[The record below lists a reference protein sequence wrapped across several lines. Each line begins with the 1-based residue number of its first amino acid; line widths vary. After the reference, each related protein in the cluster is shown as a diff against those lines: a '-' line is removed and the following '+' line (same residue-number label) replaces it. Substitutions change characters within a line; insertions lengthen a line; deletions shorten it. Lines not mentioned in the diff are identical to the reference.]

1 MVANLTQKLIIIVRT
16 LNKKIW
22 PYQYRVVPDKNVIE
36 QAMQLEQF
44 CQERFDVEDWYNDG
58 LYFAFKREDQA
69 TLFLLRVN

>member
-1 MVANLTQKLIIIVRT
+1 MVANLTKKLIIIVRT

-22 PYQYRVVPDKNVIE
+22 PYQYRVVPGENALE
-36 QAMQLEQF
+36 QSRTLEQF